1 MPASSDLIAY
11 GAASRPE
18 DDASTTGGA
27 IDKTSRP
34 LDSQLAAN
42 AAIAV
47 VSDDAADT
55 MNLTVTG
62 RLPSGEIDTEVIALT
77 GTSEAVGG
85 TTFER
90 ILKLELATAAAGSV
104 TVRQGSA
111 GATRHVFAAG
121 ETDAFILFI
130 GVVAD
135 PDAEEEWYEKV
146 FWENEHATESLTDAE
161 VTLTA
166 DPDALFEIGVAGAVD
181 DSETVANRLAA
192 PSGETFVD
200 NDVAQ
205 AVPGDILAAGEGI
218 GVWVRMTLG
227 AAEAAGKST
236 FTIQLAGSSV

>member
-1 MPASSDLIAY
+1 MPTSSDLIAY
-11 GAASRPE
+11 GAASRPT
-18 DDASTTGGA
+18 DDVSTTGGA

-34 LDSQLAAN
+34 LDSQLSAN

-47 VSDDAADT
+47 VSDNAADT

-77 GTSEAVGG
+77 GTSEAVGAI
-85 TTFER
+85 TFER
-90 ILKLELATAAAGSV
+90 ILTLVLSTAAAGSV
-104 TVRQGSA
+104 TVRQGT
-111 GATRHVFAAG
+111 GGTTRHVFAAG
-121 ETDAFILFI
+121 EMDAFVFFY
-130 GVVAD
+130 GSVAD
-135 PDAEEEWYEKV
+135 PDASEQWHEKL

-181 DSETVANRLAA
+181 DTESVANRLTA
-192 PSGETFVD
+192 PVGETFVD

-205 AVPGDILAAGEGI
+205 GVPGGALAAGEGI

-227 AAEAAGKST
+227 AAEPAGKST
-236 FTIQLAGSSV
+236 FTVQLSGSSV